1 MLFGNRTGHQ
11 APPKGGK
18 LQAMANFFGN
28 ITTIV
33 TSLILLGALLYFI
46 GPSWIPALPQGPA
59 GPGNV
64 DAAKNPDGP
73 VNAGRAQEL
82 NTEKQALAFARA
94 KQRQAAGLGDETLR
108 SIDECLDEVQHYD
121 ALAKPLLAND
131 AGKKIAGDPSLLK
144 RFRLVHVKERP
155 NPAKLEQYRHD
166 VLEMVTPIK
175 ASLKS
180 SADGTLPPS
189 GVAGEFERI
198 QGEVKTQ
205 RDAWRKDRILI
216 EVIAAESKRSD
227 AKPTDK
233 SLQETIRLT
242 EQVEATAF
250 TEAMEKEANKAKA
263 EMEAKL
269 IQAKADG
276 IRAIEQAKIDKILSE
291 KRTEAERI
299 RTEAF
304 LKEAKEKAEAE
315 AAKAKVEKERL
326 VKKALDPRTKQI
338 LAPILAK
345 TIFQPVI
352 VDGKVRNDHVG
363 GLLERISFT
372 RLKSVGALDQTKEG
386 LGALASVGCYVNRHP
401 HWLFSPIPAEW
412 TEGNRALLEE
422 AQALLRE
429 LGTTLVE
436 EKLLAP

>member
-1 MLFGNRTGHQ
+1 
-11 APPKGGK
+11 
-18 LQAMANFFGN
+18 MASFFGN

-33 TSLILLGALLYFI
+33 TSLILLGAILYFI
-46 GPSWIPALPQGPA
+46 GPSWIPALPQGPP

-64 DAAKNPDGP
+64 DAAKNPD
-73 VNAGRAQEL
+73 VAGNPGKAQEL

-94 KQRQAAGLGDETLR
+94 KQRQAASLGDDTLR
-108 SIDECLDEVQHYD
+108 SLDECLDEVQQYD
-121 ALAKPLLAND
+121 ALAKPLLSNET
-131 AGKKIAGDPSLLK
+131 GKKIAGDPSLLK
-144 RFRLVHVKERP
+144 RFRLVHGKERP
-155 NPAKLEQYRHD
+155 NPSKLEQYRHD
-166 VLEMVTPIK
+166 VLEMVSPIK

-180 SADGTLPPS
+180 GTDGTMPPS

-205 RDAWRKDRILI
+205 RDTWRKDRILI
-216 EVIAAESKRSD
+216 EVIAAEAKRTD
-227 AKPTDK
+227 AKPAEK
-233 SLQETIRLT
+233 SLQETIRAT
-242 EQVEATAF
+242 EQAEVAAF
-250 TEAMEKEANKAKA
+250 AEAMEKEANKAKA
-263 EMEAKL
+263 EMEAKA

-276 IRAIEQAKIDKILSE
+276 IRAIEQAKIDKALAE

-304 LKEAKEKAEAE
+304 LKEAKEKAEGE

-326 VKKALDPRTKQI
+326 VKKVLDPKTKQT

-352 VDGKVRNDHVG
+352 VDGKVKNDHVG
-363 GLLERISFT
+363 GLMDRISYT
-372 RLKSVGALDQTKEG
+372 RLKSVGALDQSREG
-386 LGALASVGCYVNRHP
+386 LAALAAVGCYVNRHP

-429 LGTTLVE
+429 LGPTLVE